1 MMISLTKKSD
11 FSARG
16 GVHTAMESMD
26 FYVRFVKNELEARD
40 YASELQGFLAEEAA
54 RQGIPL
60 SMEIEAGGQDLP
72 KLKVV
77 PGDHAV
83 NVMGWLFLW
92 AEKNP
97 TVTAFAE
104 TLDGSTSIQLSLPET
119 KNAESPREL
128 SDSSFRLESKVDRPR
143 GLRDS
148 DFRMEFKP
156 FDRKF

>member
-1 MMISLTKKSD
+1 
-11 FSARG
+11 
-16 GVHTAMESMD
+16 MESTD
-26 FYVRFVKNELEARD
+26 FYVRFVKNEPEARNC
-40 YASELQGFLAEEAA
+40 ASELQGFLMEEAA

-60 SMEIEAGGQDLP
+60 AMEIEAGGEDLP

-92 AEKNP
+92 AERNP
-97 TVTAFAE
+97 TITAFAE
-104 TLDGSTSIQLSLPET
+104 TLDGSSSVRLSRPET
-119 KNAESPREL
+119 KNAGSPGEL
-128 SDSSFRLESKVDRPR
+128 PDSDFQQIEVERPR

-156 FDRKF
+156 FDWKF